1 MFFNFRLICYSVV
14 LLVNTMSKKRQKK
27 SHRITSPTTPANIS
41 QQLET
46 ALHHHRQG
54 EYQSAETL
62 YRQILQQQ
70 PNHPDAL
77 HLLGVINAQNNRPQV
92 AVELIQQAIQVDSLN
107 ARFYNSLGNVWW
119 GQQQLKKALK
129 CYQQAVALNPELAE
143 AHNGL
148 ANVLNAQQ
156 QYAQAVASYRQAIS
170 LNPNFIEA
178 YHNLGQ
184 ALTNQG
190 AMHAAIQCYQ
200 QLIAR
205 HPTNAQA
212 YFAIGLIFK
221 RQNKLIDAA
230 DWLQRAI
237 NFNPHFAEAHY
248 HLGDVFRK
256 QQRWQLAGEQYQQTL
271 AVQPNHLEAHHNLGV
286 ILEKQDKFTA
296 AEACYRKAISLA
308 PTTAAE
314 SYAGLAQIL
323 KNQGVIAD
331 ALAHYKSALTIKPN
345 VEIFHNWLY
354 ALNLS
359 PEIDLTTQ
367 FIEAQKFNEQYAKPL
382 IVQQQPLVNSRKS
395 AKKTLKIG
403 YVSPDFRQHSVAFF
417 IEPILAHHDPEQFEI
432 VCYYNQLQND
442 QMTRRLK
449 SYVKHWFDCYHLSD
463 QALAEKI
470 RQDNIDILVDL
481 AGHTADNRLLVFARK
496 PAPIQVTYLG
506 YPTTTGLTT
515 IDYRITDHYVD
526 VAGVNDRVSEIPV
539 KLPNSYFCYSP
550 LPDSPP
556 INELP
561 ALTQPNITFGSFN
574 NYAKITPQ
582 IKALWANLLQQLP
595 HAQLLLKAKSL
606 SDEKTLQQL
615 QAEFAQLGIES
626 QRLIIANYTSSQYE
640 HLTIYHQIDIA
651 LDTFPYNGATTTCE
665 ALWMGV
671 PVVTLVGEKQASRM
685 GLSILSTVGLN
696 DLIASTPTE
705 YLEIS
710 IKLANELNQLQQLR
724 QSLRERMQNSPLM
737 NGAKFTRDLETAYQT
752 LNMNSHR

>member
-1 MFFNFRLICYSVV
+1 
-14 LLVNTMSKKRQKK
+14 MSKKRQKK
-27 SHRITSPTTPANIS
+27 PRQIISPTTPVNIP
-41 QQLET
+41 QLLET

-54 EYQSAETL
+54 DFQPAETL

-70 PNHPDAL
+70 PTHPDAL
-77 HLLGVINAQNNRPQV
+77 HLLGIINAQNNQPQV
-92 AVELIQQAIQVDSLN
+92 AVELIQQAIQVDSFN
-107 ARFYNSLGNVWW
+107 AGFYNSLGNVWW
-119 GQQQLKKALK
+119 GQQQLEEALK
-129 CYQQAVALNPELAE
+129 CYQQAVALNPKLAE

-156 QYAQAVASYRQAIS
+156 QYAQAIASYRQAIS
-170 LNPNFIEA
+170 LNPQYSEA

-184 ALTNQG
+184 ILTNQG
-190 AMHAAIQCYQ
+190 EIQAAIQCYQ
-200 QLIAR
+200 QLIASN
-205 HPTNAQA
+205 PTNAQA
-212 YFAIGLIFK
+212 YLAMSLIFK
-221 RQNKLIDAA
+221 RQNKLIDAT

-237 NFNPHFAEAHY
+237 AFNPHFAEAHY
-248 HLGDVFRK
+248 HLGDIFRK
-256 QQRWQLAGEQYQQTL
+256 QQRWQLAGEHYQQTL
-271 AVQPNHLEAHHNLGV
+271 ALQPNHLEAHHNLGV
-286 ILEKQDKFTA
+286 ILEKQDKLTA
-296 AEACYRKAISLA
+296 AQACYRKAINLA

-314 SYAGLAQIL
+314 SYAGLAQIF
-323 KNQGVIAD
+323 KNQGLIND
-331 ALAHYKSALTIKPN
+331 ALAHYKSALAIKPN
-345 VEIFHNWLY
+345 VEVFHNWLY

-367 FIEAQKFNEQYAKPL
+367 LIEAQKFNEQYAKPL
-382 IVQQQPLVNSRKS
+382 IVEQQPLVNPHKS
-395 AKKTLKIG
+395 PKKILKIG
-403 YVSPDFRQHSVAFF
+403 YVSPDFHQHSVAFF
-417 IEPILAHHDPEQFEI
+417 LEPILAHHDREQFEI
-432 VCYYNQLQND
+432 VCYYNQRQHD

-449 SYVKHWFDCYHLSD
+449 SYVKHWVDCYHLSD
-463 QALAEKI
+463 HALAEKI

-506 YPTTTGLTT
+506 YPTTTGLTS

-526 VAGVNDRVSEIPV
+526 VAGVNDVVSETPV

-561 ALTQPNITFGSFN
+561 TLTQANITFGSFN
-574 NYAKITPQ
+574 NYAKITSE

-606 SDEKTLQQL
+606 SDQKTLQQL
-615 QAEFAQLGIES
+615 QVEFAQLGVES
-626 QRLIIANYTSSQYE
+626 QRLIILDYATSQQE
-640 HLTIYHQIDIA
+640 HLAIYHQVDIA

-671 PVVTLVGEKQASRM
+671 PVVTLVGEKHASRM

-696 DLIASTPTE
+696 DLIASTPAE

-710 IKLANELNQLQQLR
+710 LKLANDLNQLQQLR

-737 NGAKFTRDLETAYQT
+737 NGAEFTRDLEMAYQT
-752 LNMNSHR
+752 MWQN